1 MKYLLNKVR
10 LEDIECPLILF
21 RPYERALGVVF
32 FSYFSFNLSNIT
44 HESVEELRLRLEI
57 SEEEMAIT
65 LNSAFKRMMKT
76 FLLYSKSM
84 AESGL
89 QSTLYAYLYFYKIK
103 SRFISVLDI
112 LTLKILILFPQV
124 SSGFSLL
131 KQV

>member
-10 LEDIECPLILF
+10 LEDTECPLILF

-65 LNSAFKRMMKT
+65 LNSAFKRMIKT
-76 FLLYSKSM
+76 FLLYSKSI

-124 SSGFSLL
+124 SSGLSFL

>member
-1 MKYLLNKVR
+1 MKYLLKKVR